1 MTTKVVLFRKNGYIY
16 VAYID
21 SMNVGCFDDY
31 EFAAN
36 NLKTNGL
43 RKLVV
48 NGNVEFWGKDN

>member
-16 VAYID
+16 AAYID

-36 NLKTNGL
+36 NLKTNGF

-48 NGNVEFWGKDN
+48 NGNVEFWGK

>member
-48 NGNVEFWGKDN
+48 NGNVEFWGK